1 MKKILLSTL
10 LIVGMQV
17 LNPVYALSD
26 CSQGN
31 NDQEVYSC
39 AEKNKSETEVMLN
52 KEYKAAKSRVQE
64 LYKGN
69 DEELNKYISTLTEA
83 QRAWL
88 KYRENDCELASFAAD
103 KGSDASLSYI
113 NICLYEH
120 NEQRIKK
127 LKMIPYR

>member
-127 LKMIPYR
+127 LKMIPYH

>member
-52 KEYKAAKSRVQE
+52 KEYKAVKSRVQE

-127 LKMIPYR
+127 LKMIPYH

>member
-10 LIVGMQV
+10 FVVGMQV

-31 NDQEVYSC
+31 NDQEVYAC

-127 LKMIPYR
+127 LKMIPYH

>member
-1 MKKILLSTL
+1 MKKILISTL
-10 LIVGMQV
+10 LLVGVQV

-52 KEYKAAKSRVQE
+52 KEYKAAKSRIQDI
-64 LYKGN
+64 YKGN
-69 DEELNKYISTLTEA
+69 DEDLNKYINILTEA

-103 KGSDASLSYI
+103 KGSDASVSYKNMCI
-113 NICLYEH
+113 SEH
-120 NEQRIKK
+120 NEQRIKRLK
-127 LKMIPYR
+127 LIPYH

>member
-1 MKKILLSTL
+1 MEKILLSTL

-127 LKMIPYR
+127 LKMIPYH

>member
-1 MKKILLSTL
+1 MEKILLSTL
-10 LIVGMQV
+10 LVVGMQV

-113 NICLYEH
+113 NICMYEH

-127 LKMIPYR
+127 LKMIPYH